1 MWLTELAELPSTFL
15 AASSNASA
23 DNTSN
28 ACWTQLDDFHHCW
41 ETVEPH
47 NYFQAIG
54 GAFAAVATWRSTR
67 QICRHLSYN
76 KGKMKPLT
84 IRILAVVPIYAI
96 DSWACLVLNSS
107 RGNWVVL
114 LSFFREAYEAVAMCA
129 FMQYVLTYLGGP
141 TKLARKLHLLR
152 DGPFVKHVEVKGIG
166 MKLIRREYM
175 AGADFV
181 SQVII
186 GVLQYVVVTVFL
198 FVVNFIIWRYPVD
211 QDSIQEL
218 GLQHVNTTQFAG
230 MIPGAVK
237 ALSCAYSLYHL
248 ILLYKETYKLLAPL
262 KPVFKFLAIKG
273 IIFFTFYQGIM
284 CGLAVRLHMIPSYTP
299 RGPGVVWTEDEI
311 SDGIKSFL
319 LCIEMLFF
327 AEIHRYAYPYDEWK
341 TLEKQ
346 QAKIVGNA
354 PNPSQQTAILSKD
367 ATEASAEKLLVEF
380 MQAGKF
386 QDVYALFG
394 QIKELRISAEKERQN
409 RANEIMGQRL
419 LQESTSGA
427 FPLFNQPAANP
438 RRVISGTGTGR
449 RQIP

>member
-1 MWLTELAELPSTFL
+1 MDKTWLTKLPGTLLA
-15 AASSNASA
+15 AHMGASSNA
-23 DNTSN
+23 TS
-28 ACWTQLDDFHHCW
+28 WMPVDELRDLWQTM
-41 ETVEPH
+41 EPH
-47 NYFQAIG
+47 NVFQVIG
-54 GAFAAVATWRSTR
+54 GLFAAVATWRSTCF
-67 QICRHLSYN
+67 ICRHLSYN

-84 IRILAVVPIYAI
+84 IRILAVVPIYAV
-96 DSWACLVLNSS
+96 DSWACLMLNSS
-107 RGNWVVL
+107 RMNWVVL

-141 TKLARKLHLLR
+141 TKLAKKLHLLR
-152 DGPFVKHVEVKGIG
+152 EGPSVKHVEIKGIG
-166 MKLIRREYM
+166 MNLIRREYM

-186 GVLQYVVVTVFL
+186 GVLQYVVVTIFL
-198 FVVNFIIWRYPVD
+198 FVVDFIIWRYPVD
-211 QDSIQEL
+211 KDSMQEL
-218 GLQHVNTTQFAG
+218 GLRHVKSAQFAG

-273 IIFFTFYQGIM
+273 IIFFTFYQGVM
-284 CGLAVRLHMIPSYTP
+284 CGLAVRLHLIPNYAP
-299 RGPGVVWTEDEI
+299 QGPGVVWTEDEI

-346 QAKIVGNA
+346 STKIVGERQPISESLA
-354 PNPSQQTAILSKD
+354 KD
-367 ATEASAEKLLVEF
+367 AAEATSDKLLVEF

-419 LQESTSGA
+419 LQHQTAFDRTPSAAPRRVLSGTPAGHGSSGA
-427 FPLFNQPAANP
+427 FRKQGP
-438 RRVISGTGTGR
+438 
-449 RQIP
+449 